1 MKKNLTRI
9 GAVLL
14 GLAVVAQF
22 FRPERTNP
30 PSDPAASVRNYK
42 GIPPE
47 VVSKMEAV
55 CFDCH
60 SNETQWPWYS
70 NITPVNYLIASDV
83 NSGRRRVNFS
93 EWGKYSPGKVRSI
106 IDNIYD
112 QVYNHE
118 MPLPKYRWMHPA
130 ARLTDAEVKMI
141 CDWASSEED
150 HLDQQAEMQSET
162 GDQQKVPHDPQGKK
176 K

>member
-1 MKKNLTRI
+1 MKKILTRTAI
-9 GAVLL
+9 GLF
-14 GLAVVAQF
+14 GLIVVAQLI
-22 FRPERTNP
+22 RPDLTNP
-30 PSDPAASVRNYK
+30 TSDPSVSIRNYR

-47 VVSKMEAV
+47 VVGKMETV

-60 SNETQWPWYS
+60 SNETHWPWYS
-70 NITPVNYLIASDV
+70 YVTPVNYLIAGDV

-93 EWGKYSPGKVRSI
+93 EWGNYSPGKIHSVL
-106 IDNIYD
+106 DNIYD

-141 CDWASSEED
+141 CDWASGEQD
-150 HLDQQAEMQSET
+150 RLDQQMEMQSDKN
-162 GDQQKVPHDPQGKK
+162 DQQRAPHDSSGKK